1 MTHRPP
7 AADENRVPSN
17 LRSLL
22 GLHRS
27 VRARTLGVVVGACLA
42 LGAEAA
48 VEQTPFDLVGPKVSL
63 QVKRGGST
71 LPIAE
76 VPVLAP
82 HDRLKIVARVAE
94 AKATHYL
101 MVAAFLRGPTDP
113 PPENWFFRCDTWK
126 APCDQAGLDVEVPEG
141 AQQMMLFFAP
151 QTGGDYRTLVN
162 AVRGKPGAFVRAAQ
176 QLRQAGLDRARLDR
190 YLALL
195 HELAVTDPGKVKAAA
210 PLLARSL
217 AIKIDEK
224 CLDRIP
230 ALQAPCLTQGSD
242 ALILNDGHGESLVS
256 MVTTGVG
263 RDLAI
268 HAGGTPLLGSG
279 NYSSVIGSILDFG
292 RLMDSLHTAQYQY
305 IPALPSV
312 RDNDVTLMLN
322 TPPSFHNPMSVLVAA
337 LPAVERATPPALRT
351 PDPAAVHCTAR
362 SPWVLPVEG
371 DALVYSTRFAHD
383 VRLEGRRAD
392 GTAFSLPAQADAQ
405 RGGFLI
411 EGSADLAVDETE
423 PAQLVGEWGFEGFKG
438 PTFHLAS
445 PRAREWQIDAEDRM
459 RVVAG
464 REGVITAR
472 GEGACLAKIDLTD
485 AGGHERAVPYLVG
498 SDRALELRLPLEGI
512 HAGTLTLTF
521 TDQGPLPSAPVTLT
535 AFQEPSRIDRA
546 HLHVGDRSVTV
557 EGQGLAQVSSIDA
570 AGVRFDA
577 ETDGPTDAKQ
587 LRLTV
592 SGASPPIWTAGM
604 SVKGTA
610 QLHDGRAVPINIAVL
625 PSRPQV
631 HRLALSVRADPDP
644 DSLPI
649 HLGDPADLPS
659 RATVTFSLQADS
671 PNRFPSGVH
680 LDAEAPEADAETR
693 LELKGG
699 GLTLID
705 SRTLIATLDLPK
717 AFGAA
722 SFGPVRYRIGAGED
736 LSDWL
741 TLGHVVRLPSLRTP
755 VCPDEIHLPC
765 SLPGRELYLLES
777 VSANPDGT
785 AGVHLEPGFPGDSVL
800 VPRPKDGH
808 LYLRLRDDPSH
819 GASVEVGPAR

>member
-1 MTHRPP
+1 MRRPFDF
-7 AADENRVPSN
+7 DEIRLPSTTVSPPSVCRHLYAF
-17 LRSLL
+17 LR
-22 GLHRS
+22 
-27 VRARTLGVVVGACLA
+27 GVGLA
-42 LGAEAA
+42 LGLTLGAHAA
-48 VEQTPFDLVGPKVSL
+48 VEQTPFDLVGPKVSI
-63 QVKRGGST
+63 QVKRGATT

-82 HDRLKIVARVAE
+82 HDRLKIIARVAE
-94 AKATHYL
+94 AKTTHYL

-113 PPENWFFRCDTWK
+113 PPDAWFFRCDTWK

-210 PLLARSL
+210 PLIARSL

-312 RDNDVTLMLN
+312 RDDDVTLMLN

-337 LPAVERATPPALRT
+337 LPAVERPTPPTLRT
-351 PDPAAVHCTAR
+351 PDAASVHCTAQ

-371 DALVYSTRFAHD
+371 DALVYSTHFAHD

-392 GTAFSLPAQADAQ
+392 GSPFSLPAQADAP

-411 EGSADLAVDETE
+411 QSPTDLAVDESE
-423 PAQLVGEWGFEGFKG
+423 PAQLVGQWGFDAFTG
-438 PTFHLAS
+438 PIFHLAS
-445 PRAREWQIDAEDRM
+445 PRAREWQIDADDRA

-464 REGVITAR
+464 REAVVSAR
-472 GEGACLAKIDLTD
+472 GEGACLSGIHLTD
-485 AGGHERAVPYLVG
+485 SSGHDHTVLT
-498 SDRALELRLPLEGI
+498 ALNADHEWELRLPLAGV
-512 HAGTLTLTF
+512 HAGTVTLHF
-521 TDQGPLPSAPVTLT
+521 TDQGAIESAPVTLT
-535 AFQEPSRIDRA
+535 AFQEPSRLDRV
-546 HLHVGDRSVTV
+546 HLHVGDRAVTV
-557 EGQGLAQVSSIDA
+557 DGQGLAQLASLE
-570 AGVRFDA
+570 AGGFRFEA
-577 ETDGPTDAKQ
+577 DGDTPVDAKQ
-587 LRLTV
+587 LRLGSV
-592 SGASPPIWTAGM
+592 GDAPAGWSVGMTA
-604 SVKGTA
+604 KGTA
-610 QLHDGRAVPINIAVL
+610 HLHDGRALPVSVVVL
-625 PSRPQV
+625 PPRPQV
-631 HRLALSVRADPDP
+631 HRLALSVRNDVDP

-649 HLGDPADLPS
+649 RLGDVGDLPS
-659 RATVTFSLQADS
+659 RATVTFSLQADA
-671 PNRFPSGVH
+671 PNRFTPGIH
-680 LDAEAPEADAETR
+680 LEAEAPAADAETR
-693 LELKGG
+693 LDLKGG

-717 AFGAA
+717 SFGAA
-722 SFGPVRYRIGAGED
+722 SFGPLQYRVGSGED
-736 LSDWL
+736 LTDWL
-741 TLGHVVRLPSLRTP
+741 TLGHIVRLPSLKAP
-755 VCPDEIHLPC
+755 VCPAETNLPC

-777 VSANPDGT
+777 VSANPDGS
-785 AGVHLEPGFPGDSVL
+785 AGVHLEAGFPGDSVL

-808 LYLRLRDDPSH
+808 LYLRLRDDPAH
-819 GASVEVGPAR
+819 PASVEVAAPH